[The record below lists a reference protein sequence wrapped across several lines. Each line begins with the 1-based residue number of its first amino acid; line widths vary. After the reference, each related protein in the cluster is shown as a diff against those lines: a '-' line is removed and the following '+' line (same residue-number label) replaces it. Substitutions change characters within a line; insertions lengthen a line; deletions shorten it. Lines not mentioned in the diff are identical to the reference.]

1 MITLPKWRTV
11 VYPGGVR
18 AQQLGGLALCIHLI
32 CGAAH
37 AAVPA
42 AGDAGEDGPEQSSA
56 RLVSRYIDYR
66 MTDGVLQ
73 GFDREAR
80 VWSDVP
86 RRRRGQELSPAE
98 LLRVLAVVDSSSV
111 SDASKSEVLFSEG
124 FESGVTCPYCPSAPE
139 YYGTG
144 TWNTWDFSYA
154 PDFGDGETI
163 WGRTCA
169 KKYAGNSSVWSA
181 KWHRDCVSAAQCTGY
196 TWRCA
201 DAGGASP
208 VARNDIDSYLRLT
221 QPIQWPDNRAASL
234 RFRSW
239 QGLQPDNSELGFY
252 DQLSV
257 WVYDVNTQW
266 EYPLWSDY
274 HRRAS
279 WSLCEVALPQA
290 ILLGHS
296 FEVNF
301 YYWIDWNTASAEGV
315 FIDDISITA
324 TDIDLEFVT
333 VTQAFP
339 TPDSAAESAHM
350 VARVRNAGTDASVP
364 AVLAYTQ
371 VKPLPEA
378 GSPLTDYT
386 GYVTVPS
393 LMPGETRDI
402 DVMVDY
408 ANGFEKS
415 TSTGAPTPD
424 KRLIQH
430 ELEFRIDPHNV
441 VLETDEDDN
450 DYAWNVWAAWNLEKP
465 IIILV
470 HGILG
475 GGLAKDGEPVWNDD
489 AARMLRSLTVERG
502 KIARDSTTVRE
513 AAGGP
518 MTIPPAYSPPGTD
531 VGGGF
536 LRRVHLD
543 LPVVIDPDGFAF
555 SDPGMASVVI
565 DMPGTANM
573 WGPLIENLTTEHQY
587 LLGHD
592 LLLFNY
598 DWRLDLNPDN
608 PPVDGRKSSVAL
620 LDSLIQNVRTRTGGD
635 RLTVISHSMG
645 GLLVAADLR
654 ENPASHGI
662 YRWISLGSPFQGS
675 VDAMATLFGANGGP
689 LGKVP
694 VLRDLLGP
702 GIGAANADLAQEY
715 VSSWE
720 LLPTP
725 RFDAAAPG
733 VPWRWEGPEVFADI
747 GNCAYPC
754 LGVTS
759 PVYPQYTMAEVKT
772 NVSECCWGFGWKHNT
787 DSRQRSERFQVDFM
801 HMDRGSP
808 LPSVDTWL
816 IACPNRLTMR
826 GVARYEAAMPYLD
839 GVLPSFLKPTYYG
852 VIFSNGDGTV
862 PEWSAKNVNVPRDNL
877 HVRYRDNV
885 SHADLIQDNMTADF
899 ITALTQDQPL
909 APFDYTVPA
918 DSSRIWSTTQDNER
932 PWVVEWRNTASV
944 WNVAKSQQELPV
956 FPVTLE
962 LYDRTTGRMLIGSV
976 QVPPPAGE
984 VGAEPV
990 VLQTVLDDRFS
1001 SYSFG
1006 SQITIASNSQETLH
1020 LRLVIRPSPEL
1031 YWDAA
1036 GAPPA
1041 KSGVVSVNDEF
1052 IVAGQLLVADVA
1064 SRRLF
1069 PGTESPDRYVV
1080 FNKVGMPWAAHGF
1093 QAYLDIDV
1101 SGGIVQNSTGTWFLM
1116 VDSDGDGLFD
1126 QQVSGVKPEQDLPGS
1141 AYGVRAF
1148 PNPFNPTTEIRWSLA
1163 GAAAARLVIHDVA
1176 GNVVMRYDLD
1186 SDSASG
1192 QAIWNGRDQAGR
1204 QAPSGIYFAVLQSGE
1219 GRPLT
1224 STKLTL
1230 LK

>member
-1 MITLPKWRTV
+1 MTLPST
-11 VYPGGVR
+11 PSS
-18 AQQLGGLALCIHLI
+18 LA
-32 CGAAH
+32 
-37 AAVPA
+37 
-42 AGDAGEDGPEQSSA
+42 
-56 RLVSRYIDYR
+56 
-66 MTDGVLQ
+66 
-73 GFDREAR
+73 
-80 VWSDVP
+80 
-86 RRRRGQELSPAE
+86 
-98 LLRVLAVVDSSSV
+98 
-111 SDASKSEVLFSEG
+111 
-124 FESGVTCPYCPSAPE
+124 
-139 YYGTG
+139 
-144 TWNTWDFSYA
+144 
-154 PDFGDGETI
+154 
-163 WGRTCA
+163 
-169 KKYAGNSSVWSA
+169 
-181 KWHRDCVSAAQCTGY
+181 
-196 TWRCA
+196 
-201 DAGGASP
+201 
-208 VARNDIDSYLRLT
+208 
-221 QPIQWPDNRAASL
+221 
-234 RFRSW
+234 
-239 QGLQPDNSELGFY
+239 
-252 DQLSV
+252 
-257 WVYDVNTQW
+257 
-266 EYPLWSDY
+266 
-274 HRRAS
+274 
-279 WSLCEVALPQA
+279 
-290 ILLGHS
+290 
-296 FEVNF
+296 
-301 YYWIDWNTASAEGV
+301 
-315 FIDDISITA
+315 
-324 TDIDLEFVT
+324 
-333 VTQAFP
+333 
-339 TPDSAAESAHM
+339 
-350 VARVRNAGTDASVP
+350 
-364 AVLAYTQ
+364 
-371 VKPLPEA
+371 
-378 GSPLTDYT
+378 DYT
-386 GYVTVPS
+386 GYVSIPS
-393 LMPGETRDI
+393 LAAWETY
-402 DVMVDY
+402 DVDVLINY
-408 ANGFEKS
+408 ESGIGKS
-415 TSTGAPTPD
+415 AAAPIRRPD
-424 KRLIQH
+424 KQMIYH
-430 ELEFRIDPHNV
+430 DLEFRLDPENQVH
-441 VLETDEDDN
+441 ETDEFN
-450 DYAWNVWAAWNLEKP
+450 NEYGQNVWASWDLEKP

-475 GGLAKDGEPVWNDD
+475 GGLAKDGEQVWNDD
-489 AARMLRSLTVERG
+489 AARMFRSLTVERG
-502 KIARDSTTVRE
+502 KIARDSTTVHE
-513 AAGGP
+513 AAGGR

-543 LPVVIDPDGFAF
+543 LPVVIDPDGYAF

-635 RLTVISHSMG
+635 RLTVVSHSMG

-654 ENPASHGI
+654 ENPANHGI

-702 GIGAANADLAQEY
+702 WIGAANADLAQEY

-725 RFDAAAPG
+725 RFDAAAPV

-747 GNCAYPC
+747 GNCAAPC

-759 PVYPQYTMAEVKT
+759 PVYPQYTMGEVKA
-772 NVSECCWGFGWKHNT
+772 NVSQCCWGSGWKHNP
-787 DSRQRSERFQVDFM
+787 DSRLLSEQFQAVFM
-801 HMDRGSP
+801 HMDRGNP

-826 GVARYEAAMPYLD
+826 GVARYEATMPFLD

-862 PEWSAKNVNVPRDNL
+862 PEWSAKTVNVPPENL
-877 HVRYRDNV
+877 QVRYRDNV
-885 SHADLIQDNMTADF
+885 SHADLIQDEVTADF
-899 ITALTQDQPL
+899 ITALTQDEPL
-909 APFDYTVPA
+909 SSFDYTVPS
-918 DSSRIWSTTQDNER
+918 DSTRIWNTTQDNGR
-932 PWVVEWRNTASV
+932 PWIIEWRNVVGV

-976 QVPPPAGE
+976 QVPPPAGV

-1020 LRLVIRPSPEL
+1020 LRLVIRPGPEL

-1041 KSGVVSVNDEF
+1041 KSGVVTVNDEF

-1080 FNKVGMPWAAHGF
+1080 FTRVGRSWAAYGF

-1101 SGGIVQNSTGTWFLM
+1101 SGGIVQNSTSTWFLM

-1126 QQVSGVKPEQDLPGS
+1126 QQVSGVKPEQDLPDS
-1141 AYGVRAF
+1141 AFGVRAF

-1163 GAAAARLVIHDVA
+1163 GTPPARLVIHDVA

-1186 SDSASG
+1186 PDSASG
-1192 QAIWNGRDQAGR
+1192 QAIWNGRDEAGR
-1204 QAPSGIYFAVLQSGE
+1204 QAPSGIYVAVLQSRD